1 MSMERRRGRTDK
13 TKTEKTDADGGD
25 SSEGDAGGKREA
37 KEESGR
43 DNQTGSVAEANRET
57 RHMTKTS
64 GFKDLLKVVT
74 PHPER
79 RL

>member
-1 MSMERRRGRTDK
+1 MERRGGRTDK

-25 SSEGDAGGKREA
+25 SSEGDAGGKSEA

-43 DNQTGSVAEANRET
+43 DKQTGSGAEANRAT
-57 RHMTKTS
+57 RHISKTS
-64 GFKDLLKVVT
+64 EPENFRKVVSR
-74 PHPER
+74 HPER